1 MPETAKS
8 ILKELKSL
16 GSEGTAKTLMR
27 HGAQDPC
34 YGVKVGDLQKIRKRI
49 KTDYRLALELYDS
62 GVYDAMYFAGLI
74 ADDAKMTKAN
84 LRKWAKQAYG
94 ASLAA
99 YTVPWVATGS
109 PHGPALAQEWID
121 SKDEGLAA
129 IGWSTLNSIL
139 SVVADED
146 LDIPLLKKQLRH
158 VAKVIHKSPDGV
170 REAMN
175 GFVIGAGSFV
185 EPLHD
190 LALELGEKIGPV
202 TVNHGDTACKT
213 PFAPD
218 YIRKVA
224 KMGRVG
230 KKKKTVKC

>member
-1 MPETAKS
+1 MTAQS
-8 ILKELKSL
+8 MLKELKAL
-16 GSEGTAKTLMR
+16 GSESTAKTLKR

-49 KTDYRLALELYDS
+49 KTDYQLALDLYDS
-62 GVYDAMYFAGLI
+62 GVYDAMYLAGLI

-94 ASLAA
+94 GSLAGSI
-99 YTVPWVATGS
+99 VPWVATGS

-121 SKDEGLAA
+121 SKDERIAA
-129 IGWSTLNSIL
+129 LGWSTLTSIM
-139 SVVADED
+139 SVVPDDELD
-146 LDIPLLKKQLRH
+146 LAMLKKQLRH
-158 VAKVIHKSPDGV
+158 VARVIHKSPNCV

-175 GFVIGAGSFV
+175 GFVIGTGCHV
-185 EPLHD
+185 VPLHE
-190 LALELGEKIGPV
+190 LALELAEKIGEV
-202 TVNHGDTACKT
+202 SVDHGDTACKT

-224 KMGRVG
+224 GMDRVG
-230 KKKKTVKC
+230 KKKKTAKC

>member
-1 MPETAKS
+1 MTAQS
-8 ILKELKSL
+8 ILEELKAL
-16 GSEGTAKTLMR
+16 GSESTARTLKR

-34 YGVKVGDLQKIRKRI
+34 YGVKVGDLQKIRKRL
-49 KTDYRLALELYDS
+49 KTDYQLALDLYDT
-62 GVYDAMYFAGLI
+62 GVYDAMYLAGLI
-74 ADDAKMTKAN
+74 ADDARMTKAQ
-84 LRKWAKQAYG
+84 LRKWARQAYG
-94 ASLAA
+94 ASLAGS
-99 YTVPWVATGS
+99 TVPWVATGS

-121 SKDEGLAA
+121 SKDERIAA
-129 IGWSTLNSIL
+129 LGWCTLNSIM

-146 LDIPLLKKQLRH
+146 LDIAGLKKQLRH
-158 VAKVIHKSPDGV
+158 VAKVIHKSPNAV

-175 GFVIGAGSFV
+175 GFVIGAGCFV

-190 LALELGEKIGPV
+190 LALEVAEKIGEV
-202 TVNHGDTACKT
+202 TVDHGDTACKT

-230 KKKKTVKC
+230 RKKKTAKC